1 MVLRVDVV
9 ERSRKVKIQ
18 IQNNVFYFVLCLAWF
33 DLAC

>member
-18 IQNNVFYFVLCLAWF
+18 IQNNVFYFVLCFVLG
-33 DLAC
+33 LV